1 MKVVEKDKVISGMLQ
16 DELRRCQEML
26 VSLKKAASELPK
38 GVINERKKRY
48 KDKVYYYYYLKY
60 REGEKVFNRH
70 IAKKELQDILKKLEL
85 RKKYEKE
92 MQSYKRK
99 IVYLNKIISAG
110 KGRVRA
116 HHR

>member
-16 DELRRCQEML
+16 DELQRCQEML
-26 VSLKKAASELPK
+26 VSLEKSVAELPK
-38 GVINERKKRY
+38 GVINQRKKLY
-48 KDKVYYYYYLKY
+48 KNKVYSYYYLKY
-60 REGEKVFNRH
+60 REGEKVFNKH
-70 IAKKELQDILKKLEL
+70 IVKKDLQDILKKLEL

-99 IVYLNKIISAG
+99 ITYLNKIMSAG
-110 KGRVRA
+110 KGRGHA